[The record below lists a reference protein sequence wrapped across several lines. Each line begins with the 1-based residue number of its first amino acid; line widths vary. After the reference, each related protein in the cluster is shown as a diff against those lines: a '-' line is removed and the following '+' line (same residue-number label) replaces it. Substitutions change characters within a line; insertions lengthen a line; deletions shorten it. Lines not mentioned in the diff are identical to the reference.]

1 MAKSIRFLISAAI
14 LIFIL
19 IFIVL
24 SAGSSIFTDWLWFK
38 ELNFEK
44 TFMIMFLS
52 NFILRIIIG
61 VIFASVIYLNLHFTK
76 KPIIN
81 FINIKTDN
89 RVETLFG
96 EERSKIFDWL
106 NKKRLNIIY
115 ITISVIFGFLFS
127 SISSESWKMVLKFLN
142 RTSFQT
148 VDPIFSKDIGFYVF
162 TLPFLRFVREMG
174 MVLVILS
181 LIFTGFIYL
190 IFTGVHSFND
200 LSVKLSTRGKKHLS
214 ILVFV
219 FLLFKA
225 WDYRLKMYDI
235 LFSPRGVVFGAGY
248 TDVNANLLAYRI
260 LFFTVL
266 FVAAAVV
273 FSLIKNNYKF
283 VIWGIGAWIAVSI
296 IFASLYPGFIQQ
308 FRVEPNEISLESE
321 YIKNNID
328 MTLSAYGLDDVEEKD
343 YEIKNDLTYDKLME
357 SPETVNNI
365 RLWDSRPLLD
375 TYSQIQELRQYYKF
389 VNIDIDRYE
398 INDEYRQVMLAA
410 REMDQNLLSP
420 QAQTWVNKT
429 LKYTHGFGV
438 AMSPVNKIT
447 PEGLPEFY
455 IKDIPPKID
464 ADIELNNSAVYYG
477 EKTDNYVIANTES
490 TEFHYPMGSEN
501 VYINYDGSGGVKIN
515 NFLRKSIYAMRL
527 RNMKLILSTDINND
541 SRIMYYRN
549 IKERVQKAAPF
560 LKYDSDPYLVI
571 DKGRLFWIY
580 DAYTTTNSYPY
591 SQPYN
596 RGDNYIRNSVKVVI
610 DAYNG
615 DMDFY
620 VVDDKDPIARTYM
633 KIFDDLFTPG
643 EEMSD
648 SLRRHLRYPKDLF
661 KIQTE
666 LYGTYHMEDPV
677 VFYNKED
684 VWNIPNE
691 TYSNTAIKVE
701 PYYIINNLPGEE
713 DSEFILM
720 SPFTP
725 ANKNNMVSWM
735 AARSD
740 GDRYG
745 DLLVYKFPKDN
756 LIYGPT
762 QIESRIDQE
771 SGISQLLTLWSQ
783 RGSQV
788 IRGNLLVIPIDNNI
802 LYVEP
807 IYLQAETSQLPEL
820 KRVVVA
826 YENEIVMRENL
837 GAAFKALF
845 DENEPK
851 IVGPGEEP
859 AAEDEAQ
866 KDASGVMSSVESLTA
881 EANRLFNEAQN
892 ALKEGNFAEYG
903 ELINDLGQ
911 ILNQLTETGE

>member
-1 MAKSIRFLISAAI
+1 MAKSIRFFIFAAI

-44 TFMIMFLS
+44 TFMIMFMS

-76 KPIIN
+76 KPIVN

-96 EERSKIFDWL
+96 EERSNIFNWL
-106 NKKRLNIIY
+106 NKKRINIIY
-115 ITISVIFGFLFS
+115 LTISIVFGFLFS

-174 MVLVILS
+174 MVLVIIS

-200 LSVKLSTRGKKHLS
+200 LSIKLSSRGKKHLS

-225 WDYRLKMYDI
+225 WDYRIKMYDI

-273 FSLIKNNYKF
+273 FSFIKNNYKF

-296 IFASLYPGFIQQ
+296 IFSSLYPAFMQQ
-308 FRVEPNEISLESE
+308 FRVEPNEITLESK

-357 SPETVNNI
+357 NPETINNI
-365 RLWDSRPLLD
+365 RLWDDRPLLD

-389 VNIDIDRYE
+389 INVDIDRYE
-398 INDEYRQVMLAA
+398 INSEYRQVMLAA
-410 REMDQNLLSP
+410 RELDQSLLSP
-420 QAQTWVNKT
+420 EAQTWVNKT

-438 AMSPVNKIT
+438 VMSPVNKIT

-477 EKTDNYVIANTES
+477 EKTDNYVIVNTES

-515 NFLRKSIYAMRL
+515 NFLRKAIYAMRL

-596 RGDNYIRNSVKVVI
+596 KGDNYIRNSVKVVI

-620 VVDDKDPIARTYM
+620 VIDEKDPIARTYM

-648 SLRRHLRYPKDLF
+648 SLRKHLRYPKDLF

-666 LYGTYHMEDPV
+666 LYGTYHMKDPV

-684 VWNIPNE
+684 VWNIPKE
-691 TYSNTAIKVE
+691 TYSNTAVKVD

-745 DLLVYKFPKDN
+745 DILVYKFPKDN

-788 IRGNLLVIPIDNNI
+788 IRGNLLVIPIDHNI

-807 IYLQAETSQLPEL
+807 IYLQAETSRLPEL
-820 KRVVVA
+820 KRIVA
-826 YENEIVMRENL
+826 AYKNDIVMRESL
-837 GAAFKALF
+837 GAAFRALF
-845 DENEPK
+845 DEDEPK

-859 AAEDEAQ
+859 AAEDKLQEDESA
-866 KDASGVMSSVESLTA
+866 VINSVESLAA

-892 ALKEGNFAEYG
+892 ALREGNFSEYG
-903 ELINDLGQ
+903 KLIDQLGQ
-911 ILNQLTETGE
+911 ILNQLIETGE